1 MKKFILL
8 MLVAMIPF
16 LTMAQK
22 RSKKNKNTKVETT
35 DASSDTKATFMILKG
50 VEIDMFEMDQVGMDQ
65 KEIEDRKRS
74 DITLEGMIKRHSNPS
89 SSFHFSYDIGGES
102 SKESEYLT
110 KSSRGFR
117 SMAQAVHHA
126 QKSGWNFVNSTIVV
140 VDEMITIHYY
150 YMRRNK

>member
-1 MKKFILL
+1 MKKLTLL
-8 MLVAMIPF
+8 MLVAMVPL

-22 RSKKNKNTKVETT
+22 RTKKGKDTKTEIT
-35 DASSDTKATFMILKG
+35 DKSSDAKANFMIIKG
-50 VEIDMFEMDQVGMDQ
+50 IEIDMFEMDQLGMDQ

-74 DITLEGMIKRHSNPS
+74 DITLDGIIQRHSNPS
-89 SSFHFSYDIGGES
+89 SSFHFTYDIGGES

-140 VDEMITIHYY
+140 DDMITIHYY
-150 YMRRNK
+150 YMKR

>member
-1 MKKFILL
+1 

-35 DASSDTKATFMILKG
+35 DKSSDAKATFMILKG
-50 VEIDMFEMDQVGMDQ
+50 VEIDMFAIDQIGMEQ
-65 KEIEDRKRS
+65 KEIEDRERF
-74 DITLEGMIKRHSNPS
+74 DITLDGMIKRHSNPS

-140 VDEMITIHYY
+140 DDMITIHYY
-150 YMRRNK
+150 YMKR

>member
-1 MKKFILL
+1 MKKLILL
-8 MLVAMIPF
+8 MLVAMVPF

-22 RSKKNKNTKVETT
+22 RTKKGKDIKIETT
-35 DASSDTKATFMILKG
+35 VKSSDEKATFMIIKG

-74 DITLEGMIKRHSNPS
+74 DITLEGMIQRHSNPS

-140 VDEMITIHYY
+140 DDMITIHYY
-150 YMRRNK
+150 YMKR

>member
-1 MKKFILL
+1 MKKLTLL
-8 MLVAMIPF
+8 MLVAMVPL

-22 RSKKNKNTKVETT
+22 RTKKGKDTKTEIT
-35 DASSDTKATFMILKG
+35 DKSSDAKANFMIIKG
-50 VEIDMFEMDQVGMDQ
+50 IEIDMFEMDQLGMDQ

-74 DITLEGMIKRHSNPS
+74 DITLDGIIQRHSNPS
-89 SSFHFSYDIGGES
+89 SSFHFSYDIGAES

-140 VDEMITIHYY
+140 DDMITIHYY
-150 YMRRNK
+150 YMKR

>member
-1 MKKFILL
+1 MKKLILL
-8 MLVAMIPF
+8 MLVAMVPF

-22 RSKKNKNTKVETT
+22 RTKKGKDTKIETT
-35 DASSDTKATFMILKG
+35 DKSSDAKATFMILKG
-50 VEIDMFEMDQVGMDQ
+50 VEIDMFEMDQAGMDQ

-74 DITLEGMIKRHSNPS
+74 DITLDGMIQRHSNPS

-140 VDEMITIHYY
+140 DDMITIHYY
-150 YMRRNK
+150 YMKR

>member
-1 MKKFILL
+1 MRKLILL
-8 MLVAMIPF
+8 MLVVMVPYF
-16 LTMAQK
+16 TMAQK
-22 RSKKNKNTKVETT
+22 RSKKNKDTKTETT
-35 DASSDTKATFMILKG
+35 DKSSDAKATFMIIKG
-50 VEIDMFEMDQVGMDQ
+50 VEIDMFEVDQVGMDQ

-74 DITLEGMIKRHSNPS
+74 DITLERMIKRHSNPS
-89 SSFHFSYDIGGES
+89 SSFYFNYDIGGES

-140 VDEMITIHYY
+140 DDMVTIHYY
-150 YMRRNK
+150 YMKK